1 VDPERKGILNDLTIN
16 NRFNELAIAADRIAK
31 SSIIPSAFRGKP
43 ADVFVALEWGQELG
57 LQPMAA
63 LQNIYVVNGRPTLSS
78 QSMAGLVKCRAD
90 YMGMELEASPVKAI
104 CTIKRKLQSGAT
116 ETHTGEFTI
125 EKARGAGLSE
135 KDNWK
140 QYPQQMLEARAVAF
154 ALRKAYPDILMGV
167 YTKEEM
173 EDVTPFR
180 DITTDPDTS
189 VKFGPI
195 EPDYTPPPAVAE
207 LDEVMLETILQAAI
221 QEGLITAE
229 SADLTL
235 ENSKKHPAEKLPIYI
250 NQVEKNLEALRE
262 GRQ

>member
-16 NRFNELAIAADRIAK
+16 NRFNELAVAADRIAK

-104 CTIKRKLQSGAT
+104 CTIKRKLQSGAI

-125 EKARGAGLSE
+125 EKAKTADLTG

-173 EDVTPFR
+173 EDAAPFR
-180 DITTDPDTS
+180 NITADPDTT
-189 VKFGPI
+189 VKPA
-195 EPDYTPPPAVAE
+195 EPAYTPPPAVAE

-221 QEGLITAE
+221 QEGLITADK
-229 SADLTL
+229 ADLTMDKAHKL
-235 ENSKKHPAEKLPIYI
+235 PAEKLPVFI
-250 NQVEKNLEALRE
+250 NQVEKSLEALRE